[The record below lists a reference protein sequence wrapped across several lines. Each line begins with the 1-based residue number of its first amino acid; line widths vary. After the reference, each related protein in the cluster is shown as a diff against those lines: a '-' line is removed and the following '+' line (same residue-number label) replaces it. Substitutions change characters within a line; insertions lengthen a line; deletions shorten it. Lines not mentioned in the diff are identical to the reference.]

1 MFLSFHLTKKLD
13 PVKTQILAVH
23 SDIPH
28 EQQLLAFLPTQPD
41 EIKIVI
47 ATNAAESSVTIPDVD
62 HVICLGTSKILTYS
76 ARHHTTQLVNSWVS
90 KASATQRAGRTGRV
104 RPGSVYH
111 LYCRGLYECMHD
123 YEVSEVHRQPMTEVA
138 LRLKSMLTSIN
149 ASNTARASVNKPI
162 ISAVP
167 GDLPQQDCDGDDDDA
182 DSDVEDSAVGISSA
196 DSAGAA
202 DPIGGGGGPLLPGV
216 TAVLRALIEP
226 PSLQSIED
234 ALYTLYECGMLTS
247 PFDEAHLTEIGSLA
261 ADLPVDFMLGRF
273 IGYAVLLG
281 VPREAVI
288 IAAALGNPRSPFRT
302 PNLLVQS
309 EPDEFNRY
317 CASCSLEY
325 RMRS

>member
-1 MFLSFHLTKKLD
+1 M
-13 PVKTQILAVH
+13 KTQILAVH

-28 EQQLLAFLPTQPD
+28 EQQLLAFQPTQPD

-62 HVICLGTSKILTYS
+62 HVICLGTSKLLTYS
-76 ARHHTTQLVNSWVS
+76 ARHHTTQLVNSWIS

-111 LYCRGLYECMHD
+111 LYCRHLYGYMHD
-123 YEVSEVHRQPMTEVA
+123 YEVSEVHRQPMTEIA
-138 LRLKSMLTSIN
+138 LRLKSMLASIN
-149 ASNTARASVNKPI
+149 TANAARAPSSAAADTSKEPPPPQEQSAAAGGDDSDDEELSSTRTQS
-162 ISAVP
+162 SAV
-167 GDLPQQDCDGDDDDA
+167 
-182 DSDVEDSAVGISSA
+182 
-196 DSAGAA
+196 
-202 DPIGGGGGPLLPGV
+202 PLLPGV

-247 PFDEAHLTEIGSLA
+247 PYDGAHLTEIGSLA
-261 ADLPVDFMLGRF
+261 ADLPLDFMLGRF

-281 VPREAVI
+281 VSREAVI

-302 PNLLVQS
+302 PSQLLQTD
-309 EPDEFNRY
+309 PDEYNRY
-317 CASCSLEY
+317 DVQQYDCSK
-325 RMRS
+325 